1 MISKGTIRYIKSLQ
15 LKKYRNKAQSFLVE
29 GTKSVLELLASRY
42 QVTHLI
48 GTETFFEDNDGLPAK
63 LNGMVATVKEK
74 QLGAISSLKANDSVL
89 AVARYLPE
97 TPFTLEAD
105 EYCIALD
112 RVRDPG
118 NLGAIIRIAD
128 WYGITKLA
136 CSTDCAD
143 FYNPKV
149 IQASMGSF
157 TRIAAYYGELKSLLA
172 GHKVY
177 GTALQGEN
185 VHKLEFSK
193 GGIILVGNEA
203 QGISEDLNT
212 LVSTWISIPRFG
224 AAESLNAA
232 IATAVV
238 CDNLLRRK

>member
-1 MISKGTIRYIKSLQ
+1 M
-15 LKKYRNKAQSFLVE
+15 VE
-29 GTKSVLELLASRY
+29 GAKSVLELLASRY
-42 QVTHLI
+42 QVTHLL
-48 GTETFFEDNDGLPAK
+48 GTEAFFQDNDDLTAK
-63 LNGMVATVKEK
+63 LNGIVATITEK
-74 QLGAISSLKANDSVL
+74 QLAAISSLKSNDSVL
-89 AVARYLPE
+89 AVARYLPQ
-97 TPFTLEAD
+97 TPFTLEHD

-118 NLGAIIRIAD
+118 NLGTIIRIAD

-157 TRIAAYYGELKSLLA
+157 TRIAAYYDDLKSLLA
-172 GHKVY
+172 GQKVY

-185 VHKLEFSK
+185 VHNLEFSK
-193 GGIILVGNEA
+193 GGIILIGNEA
-203 QGISEDLNT
+203 QGISEDLNS

-224 AAESLNAA
+224 NAESLNAA
-232 IATAVV
+232 VATAVV
-238 CDNLLRRK
+238 CDNLLRSR